1 LLRVVVFS
9 DSHGLLEFALQA
21 LREAGQVDLIL
32 HAGDHYRDGLR
43 LAAET
48 GLPVKAVRGNCD
60 YIGEGPAEEL
70 LELVGRRILLA
81 HGHIGGPKHWHSKL
95 LARAGEYGAQTI
107 VFGHT
112 HVAKIVNEGGVLL
125 FNPGSITTPRD
136 QERPSYGILEID
148 EDGIIPSIHRILQK
162 KE

>member
-1 LLRVVVFS
+1 MRVIVFS
-9 DSHGLLEFALQA
+9 DSHGLLEFALRA
-21 LREAGQVDLIL
+21 LKEAGPVDLVL

-60 YIGEGPAEEL
+60 SPVEGPVEEL
-70 LELVGRRILLA
+70 LELAGRRILLA
-81 HGHIGGPKHWHSKL
+81 HGHMGGGPKHWLGWL
-95 LARAGEYGAQTI
+95 LARAGEYWAQAV

-112 HVAKIVNEGGVLL
+112 HAAKVANEGGILL

-136 QERPSYGILEID
+136 QDRPSYGILEID
-148 EDGIIPSIHRILQK
+148 ENGIVPSIHRI
-162 KE
+162 